1 MFARASLFLA
11 RRRLFA
17 CVLCIALAFPAA
29 WWARQASFSSKL
41 SDYYPAQ
48 HPHVR
53 LYQEFTDMLK
63 LTNTVVV
70 TVTVREGTIFTSGTL
85 DKVHRLT
92 VSLLETKGVNP
103 FEVMSLTHPRLK
115 NITVRSEGINILP
128 IVEHPE
134 QPQTPE
140 QLAQIKSAV
149 YTNLGVRGVYVA
161 PDEKTALIRAGFWDG
176 MAEPRAVLARLQ
188 TLIDKERDANTE
200 IDVTG
205 NLILAAWLIE
215 AAPRFLLLMLVS
227 AIVALIGTSQATGF
241 LSCAVA
247 ALAVNLFGALW
258 GFGALGLKGLAFDPL
273 ALIALF
279 ALGIRGVTIV
289 VAWASQLARLHGLL
303 ATPFA
308 PEEHRDPVIERT
320 ATTLG
325 RPLMTALCLD
335 GVALF
340 TLTRSDVPALQSLG
354 YLGAGWMIGLFL
366 SLWTVLPLW
375 SGCVFLR
382 NSVSSWGAGVVARC
396 ASFLQ
401 AALRLP
407 IVASG
412 GIVLLLLLSG
422 LAAIQ
427 LQAGKALWGTSLFY
441 PSHPFNRA
449 TALINQKFI
458 GGNQLIVIAHAPG
471 EAAFRDPR
479 ALRALEALQHH
490 MAEDAQFGGSMAITS
505 LAKSVTRMFHED
517 VPKWEIIPDDMDST
531 GQIIFRIILS
541 AATPTEVERFLST
554 DYHTTAVSFFYRDYS
569 PEIMDRILTQ
579 ARTFIAQ
586 HENGNNGLVQF
597 RVGGGLLG
605 VLSAVHSAVEGAYW
619 RFAGVIFLLAALGG
633 LIAGRSLRS
642 MLGLALAVVLSQG
655 ALLSLLWLGGI
666 DFNMY
671 TLPAVVVGAGA
682 ILLPATLAAA
692 TGTNEPLPLTALVA
706 TSIVVMA
713 AGAVWLLSP
722 LRLQAEMGM
731 FFIGLAIV
739 MTGIPLLLASRSR
752 EAA

>member
-17 CVLCIALAFPAA
+17 CVLGIALALPAA

-63 LTNTVVV
+63 MTNTVVV

-92 VSLLETKGVNP
+92 VSLIETKGVNP

-115 NITVRSEGINILP
+115 NISVRSEGINILP

-134 QPQTPE
+134 QPHTPE

-161 PDEKTALIRAGFWDG
+161 PDEKTALIRAGFWEG
-176 MAEPRAVLARLQ
+176 MAEPRAVLARLHA
-188 TLIDKERDANTE
+188 LIDKERDANTE

-227 AIVALIGTSQATGF
+227 AIVALVCISQATGF

-258 GFGALGLKGLAFDPL
+258 GFGVLGLKGLAFDPL

-289 VAWASQLARLHGLL
+289 VAWASHLARTHGTL
-303 ATPFA
+303 TRPFA
-308 PEEHRDPVIERT
+308 PEEHRDQVIERT
-320 ATTLG
+320 AATLG
-325 RPLMTALCLD
+325 RPLMTALCID
-335 GVALF
+335 GAALF
-340 TLTRSDVPALQSLG
+340 ALTRSDVPALQSLG
-354 YLGAGWMIGLFL
+354 YLGAGWMAGLFL

-375 SGCVFLR
+375 SSFVSLR
-382 NSVSSWGAGVVARC
+382 NSAASWGVRAVARG
-396 ASFLQ
+396 ASLLQ
-401 AALRLP
+401 AAGRLP
-407 IVASG
+407 AVASG
-412 GIVLLLLLSG
+412 GIVLLLLLGG

-427 LQAGKALWGTSLFY
+427 LQAGKAMWGTSLFY

-449 TALINQKFI
+449 TSLVNRKFI
-458 GGNQLIVIAHAPG
+458 GGNQLIVIARAPG

-479 ALRALEALQHH
+479 ALRALDAFQHH

-517 VPKWEIIPDDMDST
+517 VPKWEIIPDDMDSA
-531 GQIIFRIILS
+531 GQIIFRIISS

-554 DYHTTAVSFFYRDYS
+554 DYHTTTVSFFYRDYS
-569 PEIMDRILTQ
+569 PEIMDRVLTR

-586 HENGNNGLVQF
+586 HQNGGNSLVQF
-597 RVGGGLLG
+597 RVGGGILG
-605 VLSAVHSAVEGAYW
+605 ILSAVHSAVEGTYW
-619 RFAGVIFLLAALGG
+619 RFVGALFLLVALGG
-633 LIAGRSLRS
+633 LVAGKSLRS
-642 MLGLALAVVLSQG
+642 MLRLALAVVLSQG
-655 ALLSLLWLGGI
+655 VLLSLLWLGGI

-671 TLPAVVVGAGA
+671 TLPAIVVGAGA
-682 ILLPATLAAA
+682 ILLPTLLTTA
-692 TGTNEPLPLTALVA
+692 TGTNEPLLLSALVA
-706 TSIVVMA
+706 ISVVVIA

-722 LRLQAEMGM
+722 LRLQADMGM

-739 MTGIPLLLASRSR
+739 MTGIPLLLASYFR